1 MHYETNSREEIL
13 SECYLSKSMPLL
25 RSGNDPFT
33 VCYDGTG
40 AASGTA
46 SGAGSGAASGS
57 GDSSAVASSENDD
70 DGQHRP
76 WLRTS
81 WGRRSS
87 IF

>member
-1 MHYETNSREEIL
+1 MLFI
-13 SECYLSKSMPLL
+13 KKQGP
-25 RSGNDPFT
+25 PFT
-33 VCYDGTG
+33 ACYGGTD